1 MVDRAAIVST
11 ASAAT
16 TSRAAQAAVRVP
28 LWRGVQ
34 PVVALWFRADAP
46 KSDASKD
53 DASKSDAS
61 QADARAARM
70 LAHWR
75 TGAKAL
81 RFAEGDLLRYPSAR
95 WLDCDALPALA
106 LCLDARGALTSAPLR
121 PDERGTHDENSSHH
135 TLAASDADL
144 LIVGGARVLA
154 LRQADGAPL
163 DLSRLIDIDDYALR
177 EPFDC
182 SAAVPMPDASKLV
195 GRQVRE
201 LLGDKI
207 PPPSAERDAFLERL
221 SGRGRDGSARG
232 GGAPGERMR
241 AVGQDWLGRFAARWL
256 GGFAALGAAAG
267 GMGQGGQG
275 TNASGVHERQRPV
288 RPSRLRDALTRLAIA
303 SRMSR
308 LIGWRHGAYLRK
320 MLQMFEDGD
329 LLEALRHALP
339 IDATGQ
345 TRGQAFSAPGRR
357 NDLRL
362 SGASDIGTEIGLP
375 DELREHLRT
384 VYRQTFERL
393 DRAGKVDEALFVLA
407 ELLNAKQEALDYLE
421 RHGRH
426 AQAAELALAWDM
438 PPTTIVRLLLLAGD
452 FERAVQAARRD
463 GEFASVVAALEKD
476 KPALAIKLRL
486 AWGEALAE
494 RGQWLAAMDAVWPV
508 PEARDLAFHWLRMA
522 ETAGETLSARALVRR
537 AERFPDT
544 LERYGERLLALANPE
559 RETDARRAMAEALL
573 ETSAHNAATRAV
585 ASAILPALIADR
597 ADSRHD
603 LSKAR
608 LKRLLQLAD
617 DPWLNAD
624 APELSVPQL
633 KTRIDLW
640 DGLGGLRWDAPAVGL
655 RAIYDAAALDDHR
668 YLIALGEAGAAV
680 IDRGGRTLRRY
691 DVPAYALTI
700 GDSRNIALAVAPRE
714 HVTRVS
720 RLDLVR
726 HSVADL
732 GALPITAHADAFDG
746 IAWSLVSRDRIL
758 VVDTA
763 KSLQD
768 ALWHVGDLPGP
779 IVQTR
784 YLPNQEIYLIRSGEA
799 FEIWVYQLPN
809 RRLLSRDTV
818 RIEEGHTVALIGH
831 GQALQFAVLDRPDA
845 DDRDSGNDARDDT
858 IDIGFEWYRQP
869 KRIRLRKLEGETAPS
884 IVFQPLSQGAL
895 FGLRGERRAQYGL
908 YRYRDGTAL
917 AEFDWPTS
925 VVPRVRE
932 TPDGLLLFDQ
942 EGRVLS
948 LARDGTVRDT
958 ISVR

>member
-1 MVDRAAIVST
+1 MIDRAVVASS

-16 TSRAAQAAVRVP
+16 PSRATQANVRVP

-34 PVVALWFRADAP
+34 PVVALWFRADA
-46 KSDASKD
+46 ATD
-53 DASKSDAS
+53 DSS

-81 RFAEGDLLRYPSAR
+81 RFAEGDLLRYPAPH
-95 WLDCDALPALA
+95 WLDCDTQPALA

-121 PDERGTHDENSSHH
+121 PDERRAHDGNSSHEMH
-135 TLAASDADL
+135 ALAASDADL

-163 DLSRLIDIDDYALR
+163 DLSRWIDIDDYALR

-182 SAAVPMPDASKLV
+182 SAAVPMPDASRLV

-207 PPPSAERDAFLERL
+207 PPPSTERDAFLERL
-221 SGRGRDGSARG
+221 SGRGR
-232 GGAPGERMR
+232 GAEEKGRIGASGERMR

-267 GMGQGGQG
+267 GIGQSGQGS
-275 TNASGVHERQRPV
+275 NASGLHERQRPV
-288 RPSRLRDALTRLAIA
+288 APSRWRDALTRLAIA

-320 MLQMFEDGD
+320 MLRMFEDGD
-329 LLEALRHALP
+329 LHEALRHALP

-357 NDLRL
+357 DDLRL

-384 VYRQTFERL
+384 VYRHTFERL
-393 DRAGKVDEALFVLA
+393 DRAGKIDEALFVLA

-463 GEFASVVAALEKD
+463 GEFAGVVAALEKD
-476 KPALAIKLRL
+476 KPTLAIKLRL
-486 AWGEALAE
+486 AWGESLAE

-508 PEARDLAFHWLRMA
+508 PQARDLAFHWLRMA
-522 ETAGETLSARALVRR
+522 EAAGETLSARALVRR

-597 ADSRHD
+597 AESRHD

-608 LKRLLQLAD
+608 LKRLLHLAD

-624 APELSVPQL
+624 APELSVPAL
-633 KTRIDLW
+633 KNRIDLW
-640 DGLGGLRWDAPAVGL
+640 DGFGGLRWDAPAAGL
-655 RAIYDAAALDDHR
+655 RAIHDVAALDDHR

-680 IDRGGRTLRRY
+680 VDRGGRTLQRY

-714 HVTRVS
+714 HVSRVS

-726 HSVADL
+726 HSVVDL
-732 GALPITAHADAFDG
+732 GALPIMAHADAFDG

-784 YLPNQEIYLIRSGEA
+784 YLPMQEIHLIRSGEA
-799 FEIWVYQLPN
+799 FEIWVYQLPS

-818 RIEEGHTVALIGH
+818 HLEEGRSVALIGH
-831 GQALQFAVLDRPDA
+831 GQALQFAVLDRA
-845 DDRDSGNDARDDT
+845 DTDARGSGDGDSRDHDDT
-858 IDIGFEWYRQP
+858 LDIGFEWYRQP
-869 KRIRLRKLEGETAPS
+869 KRMRLRKPEGETAPS

-895 FGLRGERRAQYGL
+895 FGLRGERRARYGL

-925 VVPRVRE
+925 AIPRVRG
-932 TPDGLLLFDQ
+932 TSDGLLLFDQ

-948 LARDGTVRDT
+948 LARDGTVRDS